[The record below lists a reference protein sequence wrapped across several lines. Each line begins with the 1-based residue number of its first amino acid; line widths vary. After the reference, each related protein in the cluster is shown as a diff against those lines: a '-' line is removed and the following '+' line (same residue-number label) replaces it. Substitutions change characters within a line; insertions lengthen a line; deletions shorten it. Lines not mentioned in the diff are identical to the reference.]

1 MRVLCFVFVAL
12 FTIGTL
18 ARAQDRTFIYGELR
32 GSTFFIIADNSRS
45 TGFRCSAKYRL
56 TYSQYGSPGSVVD
69 HQSFYVPPKLDR
81 GIVFRRDTSWAAST
95 LNYELDD
102 VACSPDSPGSSGPKV
117 VTDDDRERITEP
129 RPICPAG
136 LTYINEAYG
145 ESSSGGGNFLA
156 EMPIYFPENF
166 RLNPTYRQQGPA
178 QPAGGSRE
186 KATSPWNGLED
197 IPPGILLV
205 TSGAHYWAVG
215 VAVPGRGDGKPK
227 LFLNPDGT
235 ARALTIG
242 MYCGPAGRPGP
253 GCNVRVRMCAMR
265 G

>member
-1 MRVLCFVFVAL
+1 
-12 FTIGTL
+12 
-18 ARAQDRTFIYGELR
+18 
-32 GSTFFIIADNSRS
+32 
-45 TGFRCSAKYRL
+45 
-56 TYSQYGSPGSVVD
+56 
-69 HQSFYVPPKLDR
+69 
-81 GIVFRRDTSWAAST
+81 
-95 LNYELDD
+95 
-102 VACSPDSPGSSGPKV
+102 
-117 VTDDDRERITEP
+117 
-129 RPICPAG
+129 
-136 LTYINEAYG
+136 
-145 ESSSGGGNFLA
+145 
-156 EMPIYFPENF
+156 MPIYFPENF